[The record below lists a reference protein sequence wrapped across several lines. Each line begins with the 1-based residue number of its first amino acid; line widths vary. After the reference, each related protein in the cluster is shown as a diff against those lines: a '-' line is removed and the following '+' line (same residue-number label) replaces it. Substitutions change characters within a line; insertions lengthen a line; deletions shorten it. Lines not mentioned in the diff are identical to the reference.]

1 MSIAAVT
8 FLSAP
13 LFGGL
18 LSDVTKLIDSD
29 KNMCAIDEEDSNSF
43 NRNLEAH
50 ALDLKTQKL
59 HKEQRKKI

>member
-29 KNMCAIDEEDSNSF
+29 KNMCAIDEEDSNS
-43 NRNLEAH
+43 L
-50 ALDLKTQKL
+50 
-59 HKEQRKKI
+59 IVI